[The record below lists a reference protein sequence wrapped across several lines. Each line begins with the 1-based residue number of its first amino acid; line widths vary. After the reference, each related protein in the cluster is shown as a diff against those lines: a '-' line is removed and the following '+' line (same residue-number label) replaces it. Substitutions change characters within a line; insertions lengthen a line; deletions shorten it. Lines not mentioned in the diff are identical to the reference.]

1 MRSLDGGL
9 RRRSAPQWRR
19 DTGNPLS
26 LLPPPHSVT
35 AWESSPSALQQGQH
49 ALPLRS
55 PSGVQ
60 GAQPPPGVQ
69 RVPLF
74 WKTSEGGPGGTTA
87 QAKPDPPPKEGTGH
101 NKTIRPGYA
110 PPYCK
115 IRTIVLWYPMKSANG
130 LLLFL
135 GACRIHEHWGLTTEN
150 PPMAEAL
157 REQPKGQDPP
167 RKAGTGANAVVR
179 HRLFGAIPLRDAS
192 ATGTRPIRDASATG
206 TRPTRDASATAAR
219 HNRDASVPAPPEIRL
234 TILTTYNQ
242 RSNPPPYSGQVRLGA
257 NPFISACRNAENP
270 PSTQL
275 S

>member
-1 MRSLDGGL
+1 MR
-9 RRRSAPQWRR
+9 
-19 DTGNPLS
+19 
-26 LLPPPHSVT
+26 
-35 AWESSPSALQQGQH
+35 SPSALQAGCRG
-49 ALPLRS
+49 RS
-55 PSGVQ
+55 PRRGYSVSPCSGKRRRAGQV
-60 GAQPPPGVQ
+60 GQ
-69 RVPLF
+69 RRRPSRTLRRRR
-74 WKTSEGGPGGTTA
+74 A
-87 QAKPDPPPKEGTGH
+87 QATTRPSAQVMPHPP
-101 NKTIRPGYA
+101 
-110 PPYCK
+110 CK
-115 IRTIVLWYPMKSANG
+115 IRTIVLWYPMKWANG

-150 PPMAEAL
+150 PPVAEAL

-206 TRPTRDASATAAR
+206 TRPIRDASATAAR

>member
-1 MRSLDGGL
+1 MQQVRMRFPSLPQVGYRGSPPVLENVGG
-9 RRRSAPQWRR
+9 RARWDNGAGQA
-19 DTGNPLS
+19 G
-26 LLPPPHSVT
+26 
-35 AWESSPSALQQGQH
+35 PSD
-49 ALPLRS
+49 
-55 PSGVQ
+55 
-60 GAQPPPGVQ
+60 
-69 RVPLF
+69 
-74 WKTSEGGPGGTTA
+74 EGGR
-87 QAKPDPPPKEGTGH
+87 H

-115 IRTIVLWYPMKSANG
+115 IRTIVLWYPMKWANG